1 MTKFIFVFGGV
12 ISGVG
17 KGVTTA
23 SLGKM
28 LKSYGFK
35 TTLIKID
42 PYLNFDAGTLR
53 PTEHGEVWVTEDG
66 GEIDQDLGTYE
77 RFMDEDI
84 PKQNN
89 ITSGQVYKTVI
100 DNERSGV
107 YLGKTVQFIPHIP
120 EEIMRRIK
128 FASDGYEIAIVEVG
142 GIVGDYE
149 NVPFL
154 FAAKSF
160 EQEFGTQSVAHVLVT
175 YLPVPYH
182 ISEMKTKPTQQAVRL
197 LRQEGL
203 VPDFI
208 VCRTTHLIDDERK
221 EKIESYAHISPGH
234 IISAPDVKSIYEV
247 PLNFERDDFGKKMLE
262 HLKLVPRNIP
272 DWDAWQKQ
280 VTAILH
286 APKKVRIGI
295 VGKYID
301 SGSFELHDSYVSIE
315 HALLHAAAFQGRGC
329 EIVWLDAKMCE
340 SDTEYLKQL
349 DDLDG
354 ILVPGGFGA
363 SGVEG
368 KINAISYARKNNMP
382 FLGICYGMQL
392 AVVEYARNVVGLAGA
407 HTTEV
412 QADTLHPVVDLLPM
426 QKELL
431 STHDLGGTMRL
442 GAYSAELKP
451 GSRVH
456 DLYAQR
462 NRFVTDVAT
471 GKKVVF
477 ERHRHRYEV
486 HPMYAAKL
494 QAAGLDISGYHE
506 RRDGTQLAEYIELP
520 NHPFFVACQAHPEF
534 KSRLGNPNPVFF
546 GFVQAA
552 LERADIRVISFL
564 DAQVCCKKVHK
575 MQV

>member
-84 PKQNN
+84 LRQNN

-100 DNERSGV
+100 DNERAGA

-128 FASDGYEIAIVEVG
+128 TASEGYEIAIVEVG

-149 NVPFL
+149 NVPFM

-208 VCRTTHLIDDERK
+208 VCRTAHPIDDERK
-221 EKIESYAHISPGH
+221 EKIESYAHISSGC

-262 HLKLVPRNIP
+262 HLNLVPRKTP
-272 DWDAWQKQ
+272 DWHLWEKQ
-280 VTAILH
+280 VNAILH

-315 HALLHAAAFQGRGC
+315 HALLHAAAFQERGC
-329 EIVWLDAKMCE
+329 EIVWLDAKKFE
-340 SDTEYLKQL
+340 SDAQHLKQL
-349 DDLDG
+349 EDLDG

-368 KINAISYARKNNMP
+368 KINVIGYARRNNIP
-382 FLGICYGMQL
+382 LFGICYGMQL
-392 AVVEYARNVVGLAGA
+392 AVVEYARNVLGLADA

-412 QADTLHPVVDLLPM
+412 NADTLHPVVDLLPM
-426 QKELL
+426 QKECLQNN
-431 STHDLGGTMRL
+431 DLGGTMRL
-442 GAYSAELKP
+442 GAYSARVKK

-456 DLYAQR
+456 ALYAQKGCIEI
-462 NRFVTDVAT
+462 DAST
-471 GKKVVF
+471 GAEVVF

-486 HPMYAAKL
+486 HPAYAEKL

-506 RRDGTQLAEYIELP
+506 RRDGTHLAEYIELP

-534 KSRLGNPNPVFF
+534 KSRLGNPNPVFY

-552 LERADIRVISFL
+552 IERADVRMIPFV
-564 DAQVCCKKVHK
+564 DAPVCCKHANM